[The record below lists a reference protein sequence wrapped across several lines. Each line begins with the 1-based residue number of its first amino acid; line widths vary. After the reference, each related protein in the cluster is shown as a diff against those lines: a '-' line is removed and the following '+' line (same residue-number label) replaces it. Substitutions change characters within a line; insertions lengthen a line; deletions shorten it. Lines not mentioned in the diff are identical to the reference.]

1 MQKIIGIVTLYYPD
15 IQSVAENILSYLNEL
30 DTLILWENTPK
41 AESKIEELLSLLP
54 SDKIELRTTGKNEG
68 LGKPFN
74 ESILF
79 AQNASA
85 DFLLTMDQDSCF
97 SVGDFQKYSS
107 LVSSELAPSKGIFAP
122 NRNLHDENS
131 ENFVEIRTAIS
142 SGTLYPLSVFSK
154 IGTFTDDFFVYM
166 IDIEFCLRAA
176 KNGIK
181 TYCVAPIQMLH
192 SEGYKTRT
200 KSGLNINNY
209 SAQSTYYIIRNTIL
223 TWKLYPEYTY
233 KTDKRSFFKYKI
245 IYRLLKLVFEKSR
258 YRKLKAILLGLCHG
272 YKQKSGQFEIK

>member
-1 MQKIIGIVTLYYPD
+1 MSKIIGIVTLYYPD
-15 IQSVAENILSYLNEL
+15 IQSVAENILSYVNEL
-30 DTLILWENTPK
+30 ERLILWENTPK
-41 AESKIEELLSLLP
+41 AESKIAELLSLLP
-54 SDKIELRTTGKNEG
+54 TEKTEFRTTGKNEG

-74 ESILF
+74 EAIRF
-79 AQNASA
+79 AQQNGA
-85 DFLLTMDQDSCF
+85 DYLLTMDQDSRF
-97 SVGDFQKYSS
+97 GAGDFQKYSS
-107 LVSSELAPSKGIFAP
+107 LVDSELAPTKGIFAP

-131 ENFVEIRTAIS
+131 ENFIEIRTAIS
-142 SGTLYPLSVFSK
+142 SGALYPLNIFK
-154 IGTFTDDFFVYM
+154 EIGTLKDDFFVYM

-181 TYCVAPIQMLH
+181 TYCVTPIQMQH

-245 IYRLLKLVFEKSR
+245 IYRLLKLIFEKNR
-258 YRKLKAILLGLCHG
+258 YQKMKAILLGLCHG